1 MEHIKVL
8 VIEDNPADVRWL
20 WEILIKQHSNDLP
33 TPSFDVEF
41 VTHLATGLQRLA
53 AGGIDVVLLDLL
65 LPDSQGLDTLIQLAQ
80 HAPDVPVVIITALDV
95 EGLDVQA
102 LHEGA
107 QDYLVKGQID
117 RRTLV
122 YALRSAIKREQMRR
136 AWRASEARLRNLIV
150 YNADGMIVMDRHGV
164 VRFVNPAAEALFGCA
179 AAELVGTVFDFP
191 AGVGETTELDVFRNH
206 DGPAVVEVRVVE
218 TEWEGEVVSLASLR
232 DITARKRA
240 EERLRQRDEQLRQAH
255 KMEAIGRLAGG
266 VAHDFNNLLTA
277 IIGYSDIMM
286 MRLASDEPLYR
297 YVEQISK
304 AANRAALLTRQ
315 LLTFSRRQVYQK
327 RPLHFN
333 AVVVEMEKMLR
344 PLIGEDIHLTTRLA
358 PQLGCVYADLGHI
371 QQLVMNLVVNA
382 RDAMPQGGTLRIETT
397 NVELESVQGARYLGA
412 PAGSYVMLSVQDSG
426 EGMDNEVLSHLF
438 EPFYTTKEPGKGTG
452 LGLAVVYGILEQEG
466 GDIEI
471 QSVPGVGSTFK
482 IYLPR
487 VDESPPVASGGD
499 VPDVPLSGLETVLV
513 VEDESIVRLSIRDTL
528 QLKGYCVLE
537 ATDVQEAL
545 DFCQQY
551 QGLIHLL
558 ITDVVMPGMN
568 GQTLADRLVALR
580 TDMRVLFISG
590 HPGDAVARHGVLPPS
605 AAFLQKPF
613 TPDTLARKVREI
625 LDNAVLPPLEGSR
638 TSEEAG
644 HGR

>member
-1 MEHIKVL
+1 
-8 VIEDNPADVRWL
+8 
-20 WEILIKQHSNDLP
+20 
-33 TPSFDVEF
+33 
-41 VTHLATGLQRLA
+41 
-53 AGGIDVVLLDLL
+53 
-65 LPDSQGLDTLIQLAQ
+65 
-80 HAPDVPVVIITALDV
+80 
-95 EGLDVQA
+95 
-102 LHEGA
+102 
-107 QDYLVKGQID
+107 
-117 RRTLV
+117 
-122 YALRSAIKREQMRR
+122 
-136 AWRASEARLRNLIV
+136 
-150 YNADGMIVMDRHGV
+150 
-164 VRFVNPAAEALFGCA
+164 
-179 AAELVGTVFDFP
+179 
-191 AGVGETTELDVFRNH
+191 
-206 DGPAVVEVRVVE
+206 
-218 TEWEGEVVSLASLR
+218 
-232 DITARKRA
+232 
-240 EERLRQRDEQLRQAH
+240 
-255 KMEAIGRLAGG
+255 MEAIGRLAGG

-286 MRLASDEPLYR
+286 MRLASHEPLYR

-333 AVVVEMEKMLR
+333 AVVLEMEKMLR
-344 PLIGEDIHLTTRLA
+344 PLIGEDIQLTTRLA
-358 PQLGCVYADLGHI
+358 PQLGYVYADLGHL

-397 NVELESVQGARYLGA
+397 NVELESVQGARYLGT

-426 EGMDNEVLSHLF
+426 AGMDTEVMSHLF

-466 GDIEI
+466 GDIEV
-471 QSVPGVGSTFK
+471 QSVPGAGSTFK

-487 VDESPPVASGGD
+487 VDESPPAAAGVDA
-499 VPDVPLSGLETVLV
+499 PDVPLSGLETVLV

-537 ATDVQEAL
+537 AIDVQEAL
-545 DFCQQY
+545 DFCLQY
-551 QGLIHLL
+551 QEAIHLL

-580 TDMRVLFISG
+580 KDMRVLFISG

-625 LDNAVLPPLEGSR
+625 LDNAVLPPLEGSS

>member
-1 MEHIKVL
+1 
-8 VIEDNPADVRWL
+8 
-20 WEILIKQHSNDLP
+20 
-33 TPSFDVEF
+33 
-41 VTHLATGLQRLA
+41 
-53 AGGIDVVLLDLL
+53 
-65 LPDSQGLDTLIQLAQ
+65 
-80 HAPDVPVVIITALDV
+80 
-95 EGLDVQA
+95 
-102 LHEGA
+102 
-107 QDYLVKGQID
+107 
-117 RRTLV
+117 
-122 YALRSAIKREQMRR
+122 MRQ

-150 YNADGMIVMDRHGV
+150 HNADGMIVMDRSGV

-179 AAELVGTVFDFP
+179 AAELVGTVCDFP
-191 AGVGETTELDVFRNH
+191 AVPGETTELDVFRNN
-206 DGPAVVEVRVVE
+206 DGPVVVEVRVVE
-218 TEWEGEVVSLASLR
+218 TEWEGEVVCLASLR

-277 IIGYSDIMM
+277 IIGYSDIML
-286 MRLASDEPLYR
+286 MRLESHEPLYR

-333 AVVVEMEKMLR
+333 AIVAEMENMLQ
-344 PLIGEDIHLTTRLA
+344 PLIGEDIQLSTRLA

-382 RDAMPQGGTLRIETT
+382 RDAMPQGGTLRIETA
-397 NVELESVQGARYLGA
+397 NVELTSAQGARFLGA
-412 PAGSYVMLSVQDSG
+412 PAGAYVMLAVQDSG
-426 EGMDNEVLSHLF
+426 EGMDVEVMSHLF

-452 LGLAVVYGILEQEG
+452 LGLAVVYGILEQND
-466 GDIEI
+466 GDIEV
-471 QSVPGVGSTFK
+471 QSVPGAGTTFK

-487 VDESPPVASGGD
+487 VDEGLPVAGGLE
-499 VPDVPLSGLETVLV
+499 VPEAPLSGLETVLV

-528 QLKGYCVLE
+528 QLKGYGVLE
-537 ATDVQEAL
+537 ATDAQEAL
-545 DFCQQY
+545 DFCMQH
-551 QGLIHLL
+551 QGPIHLL

-590 HPGDAVARHGVLPPS
+590 HPGDAVARHGVLPLS

-613 TPDTLARKVREI
+613 TPAMLARKVREI
-625 LDNAVLPPLEGSR
+625 LDKPLPPPAEVSRPGEGEKVTR
-638 TSEEAG
+638 EAAND
-644 HGR
+644 HGKV